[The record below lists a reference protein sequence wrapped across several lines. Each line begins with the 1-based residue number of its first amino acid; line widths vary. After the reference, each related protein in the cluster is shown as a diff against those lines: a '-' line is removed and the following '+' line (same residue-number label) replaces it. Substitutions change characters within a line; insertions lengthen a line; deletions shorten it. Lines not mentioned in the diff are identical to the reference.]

1 MSNVKIEINTTNIG
15 ALLKSGE
22 TESVIKSLADQI
34 ANRAGTGYASDTY
47 MTPGRVVASAYT
59 ATEEA
64 VKDNSEN
71 NTLLIAVEA

>member
-1 MSNVKIEINTTNIG
+1 MSKVKIEINTENIG

-22 TESVIKSLADQI
+22 TETMIKGLADQI
-34 ANRAGTGYASDTY
+34 ASRAGTGYASDTY
-47 MTPGRVVASAYT
+47 LTPGRVVASAYT

-71 NTLLIAVEA
+71 NTLLMAVET

>member
-34 ANRAGTGYASDTY
+34 ANMAGTGYASDTY